1 MAHDEGLAEQLR
13 EDLAGHD
20 PREQKMFGG
29 LCFMVRGHMVCGVLG
44 SGALVRVG
52 GPNMAAALALPGVGP
67 MTMTGRQMTGFVE
80 VTPEAIAEDA
90 TRGALLDMALGFVA
104 GLPPK

>member
-1 MAHDEGLAEQLR
+1 MAYDEGLAEQLR
-13 EDLAGHD
+13 EELADHA

-52 GPNMAAALALPGVGP
+52 APNMDAALALAGVGP
-67 MTMTGRQMTGFVE
+67 MTMTGRTMTGFVE
-80 VTPEAIAEDA
+80 VVPEAIAEDA
-90 TRGALLDMALGFVA
+90 IRTRLLDMALGFVA
-104 GLPPK
+104 GLPPR